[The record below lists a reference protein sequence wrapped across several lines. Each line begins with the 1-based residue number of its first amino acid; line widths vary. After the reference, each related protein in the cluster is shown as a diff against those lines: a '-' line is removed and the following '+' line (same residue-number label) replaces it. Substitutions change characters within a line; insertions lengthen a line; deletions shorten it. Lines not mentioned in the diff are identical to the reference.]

1 MAYTD
6 EEKKRHISEIQKYLR
21 TVAQA
26 NENIPVVIP
35 TGVYDEKTAEAVRAF
50 QKEYGLPVTGTVDR
64 ETWDLLFEV
73 YLAVQEYFTENAAIM
88 PFPDSAY
95 TICEGDKNNTVYI
108 LQAML
113 NTVAEYYSNVNSVA
127 IDGVYGNST
136 VEAVKNMQTVTGE
149 ECTGTVDYKTWNK
162 LARLYNFHAMQ
173 YAEQCEKQH
182 KAALKKSSEVSGK
195 SVNS

>member
-6 EEKKRHISEIQKYLR
+6 EEKKAHISEIQKYLR
-21 TVAQA
+21 TVSQA
-26 NENIPVVIP
+26 NGNIPTIIP

-64 ETWDLLFEV
+64 EIWDLLFEV
-73 YLAVQEYFTENAAIM
+73 YLAVEEYFTENAAIM

-95 TICEGDKNNTVYI
+95 SICKGEQSNTVYI

-113 NTVAEYYSNVNSVA
+113 NTIAEFYENVDSIPVDGIYGDSTAAA
-127 IDGVYGNST
+127 I
-136 VEAVKNMQTVTGE
+136 KNMQTVTGE
-149 ECTGTVDYKTWNK
+149 ECTGNVDYKTWNK

-173 YAEQCEKQH
+173 YAEQCEK
-182 KAALKKSSEVSGK
+182 KRAEALKKSAEVSGK